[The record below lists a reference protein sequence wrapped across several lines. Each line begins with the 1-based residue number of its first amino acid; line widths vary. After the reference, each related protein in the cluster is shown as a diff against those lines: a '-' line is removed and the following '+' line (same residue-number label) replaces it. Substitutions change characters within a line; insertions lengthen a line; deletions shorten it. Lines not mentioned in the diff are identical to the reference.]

1 MKKQYSVQ
9 NRQYYVITAGMILL
23 CVVFQLAGN
32 FSFVRY
38 RNPESVLASDQ
49 TDSYGVELMARM
61 KEAPDYVNEK
71 QMEYMVISS
80 DFSGDSQETAS
91 VLETLEGMKKYH
103 ACVSLSEVKTMKVSS
118 LPSTLKAVIICGD
131 KEGAALSLQQR
142 QELVARGIHMI
153 YTQMPSVNGIRKNEL
168 APLFGIYRMN
178 GKLKQKGM
186 RFTDEVFL
194 GGNLDLE
201 DISYTLEE
209 VQLEPTCKIYA
220 YGLKGRDG
228 EQGKRNEELPPILWR
243 NTVGKSKV
251 FVVNG
256 NFFEKDQG
264 YGILAAILTQ
274 IYGDYLY
281 PVVNASVMIYNALP
295 YQGTA
300 DEKRLKELY
309 GRDSLRFQ
317 TDILLPDLVS
327 ICKRLDIVPTFYT
340 DTESRITRM
349 DYFRHSVLD
358 LQGEILYKENA
369 PSFPVLVT
377 GFQKDDGELTKL
389 YSTGSAFGIVVHKV
403 DVSELMNPKDE
414 AANWV
419 TASRDY
425 TRFIAYY
432 KEDFGDFECMTAR
445 EASTRYMEYRLMKPH
460 ITYSEDCIDVEIEQ
474 MPEKAGFLL
483 RTDRVVGEAE
493 GCKIHKL
500 CEGAY
505 LIETGQSHFQIPL
518 QEGNARYQGDFSEQ
532 KMDGGMG
539 E

>member
-1 MKKQYSVQ
+1 MEKKGKRNLKKQYSVQ
-9 NRQYYVITAGMILL
+9 KRQYYVITAGMILL
-23 CVVFQLAGN
+23 CVVFQLVGN
-32 FSFVRY
+32 FSFVQY
-38 RNPESVLASDQ
+38 RDPEAVLASEQ
-49 TDSYGVELMARM
+49 MDSYGMELTARM

-71 QMEYMVISS
+71 QMEYMVISK
-80 DFSGDSQETAS
+80 DFSGDSQEAAS

-103 ACVSLSEVKTMKVSS
+103 ACVSLSAVKNMKVNR

-131 KEGAALSLQQR
+131 KEGEALSLQQR
-142 QELVARGIHMI
+142 QELVARGIHLI
-153 YTQMPSVNGIRKNEL
+153 YTQMPSVNGIRKNHL
-168 APLFGIYRMN
+168 ASLFGINRMN

-228 EQGKRNEELPPILWR
+228 EQGKSNEQLPPILWR
-243 NTVGKSKV
+243 NTIGKSKV

-256 NFFEKDQG
+256 NFFEENKG

-281 PVVNASVMIYNALP
+281 PVVNASVMIYDSLP
-295 YQGTA
+295 YEGTA
-300 DEKRLKELY
+300 NEKRLKELY

-340 DTESRITRM
+340 GTDNRISDM
-349 DYFRHSVLD
+349 DYFRHSVVD
-358 LQGEILYKENA
+358 LQGEVLYEENT
-369 PSFPVLVT
+369 PSFPALVT
-377 GFQKDDGELTKL
+377 GFHKSDDELTKL
-389 YSTGSAFGIVVHKV
+389 YSAGSAFGILVHKV
-403 DVSELMNPKDE
+403 DVSELMKPKDDD
-414 AANWV
+414 ANWV

-432 KEDFGDFECMTAR
+432 KEDFGAFESMTAR

-460 ITYSEDCIDVEIEQ
+460 ITYREDCIDVEIEQ
-474 MPEKAGFLL
+474 MPEKASFLL
-483 RTDRVVGEAE
+483 RTDQVVDEAE
-493 GCKIHKL
+493 GCRIRKL

-518 QEGNARYQGDFSEQ
+518 QEGNARYQGDF
-532 KMDGGMG
+532 
-539 E
+539 